1 MEMVSNR
8 SIKDA
13 LKEEIEN
20 SPEWCSTERCGRM
33 KAIVVLVDMGWQKR
47 AAGRSYNSP
56 SGVLHAVGGKT
67 GKIIQTFVY
76 CNRCQKCL
84 LQEGLGRHLK
94 MLDEIS
100 DRDEY
105 IEIKDKMKQNE
116 NHDCLKNF
124 DGPSK
129 SMEMD
134 AIVQLIKMA
143 PEKMGCYIRT
153 ICLDNYMI
161 TRSHI
166 QADLGPK
173 SKGFLPFDLAG
184 I

>member
-1 MEMVSNR
+1 
-8 SIKDA
+8 
-13 LKEEIEN
+13 
-20 SPEWCSTERCGRM
+20 M
-33 KAIVVLVDMGWQKR
+33 KAIVVLVDIGWQKR
-47 AAGRSYNSP
+47 AAGQSYNSP
-56 SGVLHAVGGKT
+56 SGVLHAIGGKI

-76 CNRCQKCL
+76 RNQCHKCL
-84 LQEGLGRHLK
+84 LQEDLGRHLK
-94 MLDEIS
+94 MLDEIN

-153 ICLDNYMI
+153 ICLDDDMI

-173 SKGFLPFDLAG
+173 SKGCLPFDLAG